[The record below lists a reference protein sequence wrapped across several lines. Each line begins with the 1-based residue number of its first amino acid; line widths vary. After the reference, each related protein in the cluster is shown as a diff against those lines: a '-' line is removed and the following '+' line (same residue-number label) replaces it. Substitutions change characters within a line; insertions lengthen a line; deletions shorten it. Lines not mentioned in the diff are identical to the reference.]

1 MVPAREFQAR
11 AQEQSTAL
19 RLFFSICP
27 RQAPKNATRSTGSLP
42 SRCLPLTVG
51 ALLNPNSRC
60 TWQLTRLLEFP
71 GHSERSHD
79 SILACAYLSL
89 ITGVTGD
96 WLLLLKY
103 SISIQCLEQNIDLY
117 VEAFRHNC
125 ARAWPRLCKI
135 TV

>member
-27 RQAPKNATRSTGSLP
+27 QQAPKNATRSAGSLP

-51 ALLNPNSRC
+51 ALFNPNSRC

-79 SILACAYLSL
+79 SILPIQALSPEL
-89 ITGVTGD
+89 QATGF
-96 WLLLLKY
+96 
-103 SISIQCLEQNIDLY
+103 SFSN
-117 VEAFRHNC
+117 
-125 ARAWPRLCKI
+125 
-135 TV
+135 TVFEFSV